1 MSTSSVVSFDLT
13 IDSPVV
19 PKLVTRF
26 HTFAAKTVEGI
37 LEMGRVVNEASKL
50 KKSEFAKFCELVELD
65 GKDSTVNKLK
75 TIGEKYEFLLAH
87 SSKLPSSW
95 TTVYEIARL
104 TEDQITNLIDRGV
117 LKATLAAQELSI
129 ALGKPKKLNG
139 KKTGTTSASEFS
151 SELGFRVLLTKSPDR
166 VLTQKI
172 GSLLEQLRELPLD
185 VFVGSGLEAFF
196 EPVEA

>member
-19 PKLVTRF
+19 PQLVTRF

-65 GKDSTVNKLK
+65 GKGSTVNKLK

-129 ALGKPKKLNG
+129 ALGKPKKPNG
-139 KKTGTTSASEFS
+139 KKTELTFESELP

-172 GSLLEQLRELPLD
+172 ESLLEQLRELPLN
-185 VFVGSGLEAFF
+185 VFVGSSLEAFF